1 MQGSSRAA
9 AVASREALTGALA
22 AGADRSRLA
31 EDLFA
36 VAGALDS
43 NVTLRR
49 ALADPSREGAAK
61 VDLVER
67 LFGAKVGA
75 DAVAVLKGIAA
86 QRWSSE
92 RDLSDTVEA
101 YAVEAV
107 IAAAEE
113 AGRADRV
120 EDELFRFERIVAA
133 DADLR
138 TGLGNQNIPADKRA
152 ALVTSLLDGKVA
164 PETLTLAR
172 QAVVA
177 PRGRRFDRTAEH
189 FLDVAARRREQQTA
203 TVTSAVPLTERDRER
218 LAQGLAAIYGGK
230 VHVNAVVDPR
240 VMGGIKVEI
249 GDELIDGTVLRKLE
263 GARRAMGA

>member
-9 AVASREALTGALA
+9 AAASREAFTGALA

-36 VAGALDS
+36 VAGALDG

-61 VDLVER
+61 VALAER
-67 LFGAKVGA
+67 LFTGKVSA
-75 DAVAVLKGIAA
+75 DAVTVLKGVAG

-92 RDLSDTVEA
+92 RDLTGAVEA
-101 YAVEAV
+101 YAVESVVAS
-107 IAAAEE
+107 AEE
-113 AGRADRV
+113 GGRADRV
-120 EDELFRFERIVAA
+120 EDELFRFERVVAS
-133 DADLR
+133 DSELR
-138 TGLGNQNIPADKRA
+138 SALGDQAVPADKRA
-152 ALVTSLLDGKVA
+152 GLVDTLLSGKVA
-164 PETLTLAR
+164 QETLTLAR

-177 PRGRRFDRTAEH
+177 PRGRRFDRTIEH
-189 FLDVAARRREQQTA
+189 FLDVTAERRQQQTA
-203 TVTSAVPLTERDRER
+203 TVTSAVPLAEADRER
-218 LAQGLAAIYGGK
+218 LARGLAAIYGGK

-249 GDELIDGTVLRKLE
+249 GDEVIDGTVLRKLE
-263 GARRAMGA
+263 GARRAMGS

>member
-9 AVASREALTGALA
+9 AVASREAFTGALA

-31 EDLFA
+31 EELFA
-36 VAGALDS
+36 IAGALDG

-49 ALADPSREGAAK
+49 ALADPSREGSAK
-61 VDLVER
+61 VDLVQR

-75 DAVAVLKGIAA
+75 DTLAVLKSIAE

-92 RDLSDTVEA
+92 RDLSDMVEA
-101 YAVEAV
+101 YAVEAL
-107 IAAAEE
+107 IASAEE
-113 AGRADRV
+113 AGRADQV

-133 DADLR
+133 DPDLR
-138 TGLGNQNIPADKRA
+138 TALGNQGVAADKRS
-152 ALVTSLLDGKVA
+152 ALVDSLLAGKVGG
-164 PETLTLAR
+164 ETLTLAR

-177 PRGRRFDRTAEH
+177 PRGRRFDRTVAH
-189 FLDVAARRREQQTA
+189 FLDVAAARREQQTA
-203 TVTSAVPLTERDRER
+203 TVTSAVPLSEGDRQR
-218 LAQGLAAIYGGK
+218 LARGLAAIYGGK

-263 GARRAMGA
+263 GARRAMGS